1 MSIERLSSLFLF
13 YSFGVVM
20 FSFLFQCCCS
30 YLLYF
35 YFVIPV
41 VVFLFVAVFFFL
53 LFFVVFIVVVVVSV
67 SNVNLNVVDVSIFC
81 LFYLED

>member
-1 MSIERLSSLFLF
+1 
-13 YSFGVVM
+13 M
-20 FSFLFQCCCS
+20 FF
-30 YLLYF
+30 
-35 YFVIPV
+35 
-41 VVFLFVAVFFFL
+41 FVAVVFFFL